1 MDLKNRAA
9 SLPKDLRRQ
18 IIRDYKELDLHK
30 FLKELFQ
37 SMEPNYTVEIT
48 HGTREFGKD
57 LVIVK
62 TDRFTREVIGVVV
75 KRGDIKAK
83 TLGVVDS
90 LKEQVD
96 QVLYKGSVKR
106 LQEIKSQIQ
115 QALAHPAEMRS
126 ILEDL
131 PVSNVFVVLAGE
143 FSNQA
148 RTRLTKELSMEI
160 EIFDINWLIDNFTEH
175 YPHIF
180 FEGEVIGFLEEQ
192 TRELEENH
200 RQAKFGKNLS
210 EYFVEPLIRPL
221 NAPLE
226 FDADNPKAV
235 LKTRRKLPFF
245 RLPEISTY
253 ARKLIL
259 LGDPGTGKTGAMAK
273 LAIDMYK
280 RASGCLLDSPGK
292 SDQKIPVPVLVPAKK
307 LLTSESAKDFL
318 TEYFK
323 SEETKS
329 RFQVDLIMVDGLD
342 EIESGNRRVVIDKL
356 DSFSEE
362 IGCSYILTSRKIDI
376 LNTLSEK
383 YEKYELLPFEFSQAV
398 ELVSKLISDK
408 KVLATLEESLERI
421 QTQILLVP
429 LSLMLLVELVEEHN
443 EVPASVTE
451 LYDRFF
457 DMALGKEDRE
467 KGIQVLFEYRIK
479 KKFLGALAYHEFRS
493 KNRLEEPMADFQ
505 GFLDSYA
512 KRHGWSLEGLSG
524 FVREIERA
532 GILNL
537 REEVIFKHR
546 SFLDYFA
553 AFNVYENREEF
564 DNLNGLIVSTYFD
577 DLWSEIAFFYIGL
590 RREISPDLLKR
601 IYAHPSEELT
611 ANLCKLFG
619 GRLLQAGW
627 HSLAQQRVDGI
638 KSAIGYAKK
647 VRENLRAI
655 MDSSES
661 NVPDIVNDF
670 VVLSLSNLSFNSSFL
685 APHIKDI
692 FQQMVASGSADDIYG
707 AVVLFWS
714 IYRFLKP
721 EEVKENI
728 DVLLDALSG
737 LPDTKEQARI
747 LLLMTLIEQDKE
759 TRKLIKRK
767 VRKLVKKSPEVF
779 KALLPA
785 KRKGFR

>member
-18 IIRDYKELDLHK
+18 IIMDYKERDLHK

-37 SMEPNYTVEIT
+37 AMEPNYTVEIT
-48 HGTREFGKD
+48 HGPREFGKD

-62 TDRFTREVIGVVV
+62 TDRFTNDVIGVVV

-96 QVLYKGSVKR
+96 QVLSKTSEKNLR
-106 LQEIKSQIQ
+106 EIESQIQ
-115 QALAHPAEMRS
+115 QAFKHPAEAKS
-126 ILEDL
+126 ILEEL
-131 PVSNVFVVLAGE
+131 PVSDVFVVLAGE

-148 RTRLTKELSMEI
+148 RTRLTAELSVK
-160 EIFDINWLIDNFTEH
+160 IFDINWLIDNFTEH

-180 FEGEVIGFLEEQ
+180 FEGEVIGFLENQ

-200 RQAKFGKNLS
+200 RRAKSGKNLS
-210 EYFVEPLIRPL
+210 EYFVDPLVRPI

-226 FDADNPKAV
+226 FNADTLKTV
-235 LKTRRKLPFF
+235 LKKRKKLPFL
-245 RLPEISTY
+245 RLPEISKK

-280 RASGCLLDSPGK
+280 HASGYLLNSPGK
-292 SDQKIPVPVLVPAKK
+292 SDKKIPVPVFVPAKK
-307 LLTSESAKDFL
+307 LLETESAEEFL
-318 TEYFK
+318 TDYFG
-323 SEETKS
+323 SEETKI

-342 EIESGNRRVVIDKL
+342 EIESANRRDVIDKL
-356 DSFSEE
+356 DRFSEE
-362 IGCSYILTSRKIDI
+362 IGSPYILTSRKIDI

-383 YEKYELLPFEFSQAV
+383 YEKYELLPFEFSQALK
-398 ELVSKLISDK
+398 LVSKLVSDK
-408 KVLATLEESLERI
+408 KVLATLEESLEKI

-443 EVPASVTE
+443 EVPASITE

-457 DMALGKEDRE
+457 DMSLGREDRE
-467 KGIQVLFEYRIK
+467 RGIQVLFDYLIK
-479 KKFLGALAYHEFRS
+479 KRFLGVLAYREFKE
-493 KNRLEEPMADFQ
+493 KNRLEVPNADFQ
-505 GFLDSYA
+505 EFLDSYA
-512 KRHGWSLEGLSG
+512 EQYGWSQEKLSD

-553 AFNVYENREEF
+553 AFDVYENREDFE
-564 DNLNGLIVSTYFD
+564 DLNGLIVDTYFD
-577 DLWSEIAFFYIGL
+577 DLWGEIAFFYIGL
-590 RREISPDLLKR
+590 RRKITPDLLER

-611 ANLCKLFG
+611 TNLCKLFG

-627 HSLAQQRVDGI
+627 HSPAQQHVDGI
-638 KSAIGYAKK
+638 RNAIGYATK
-647 VRENLRAI
+647 VRENFRKI
-655 MDSSES
+655 VDSSEAD
-661 NVPDIVNDF
+661 VPDIVNDF
-670 VVLSLSNLSFNSSFL
+670 MVLSLSNFSFNSSFL
-685 APHIKDI
+685 APCIKDI
-692 FQQMVASGSADDIYG
+692 SQQMIASGSADDIYG
-707 AVVLFWS
+707 AVALFWS
-714 IYRFLKP
+714 IYRFMTP
-721 EEVKENI
+721 EEVKKNI
-728 DVLLDALSG
+728 DDLLAALSG
-737 LPDTKEQARI
+737 LPDAKEQARI

-759 TRKLIKRK
+759 VRKPIERQTRKLSR
-767 VRKLVKKSPEVF
+767 KSPEVF